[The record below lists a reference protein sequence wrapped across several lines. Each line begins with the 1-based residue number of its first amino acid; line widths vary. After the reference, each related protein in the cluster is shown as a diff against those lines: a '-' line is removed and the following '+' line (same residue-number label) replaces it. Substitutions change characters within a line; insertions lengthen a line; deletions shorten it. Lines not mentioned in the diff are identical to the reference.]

1 MDLEGKSALV
11 SGGGVRLGRAL
22 ALALAGAGCDLVI
35 HYNRSAGPAEA
46 TREEAERL
54 GVRAHAVGAD
64 LADPAAAA
72 GLVAATVER
81 CGRLD
86 VLINSAA
93 IFPAGDT
100 LAASGAAEFDALVAV
115 NLRAPYL
122 LCRAFAAAHQAGTPG
137 RIVNLVDARV
147 RRPGADH
154 PVYRLTKRALW
165 ALTEDL
171 ALALAPDVTVN
182 AVALGAILP
191 PPGEDEAYLERLAA
205 ERVPLRRP
213 GSPETVAENVL
224 HLLRQDFVTGAV
236 VPLDGGQF
244 L

>member
-1 MDLEGKSALV
+1 MELAGKTALV
-11 SGGGVRLGRAL
+11 TGGAVRLGRAL
-22 ALALAGAGCDLVI
+22 VVALARAGCDVVI
-35 HYNRSAGPAEA
+35 HYNRSAGPAETA
-46 TREEAERL
+46 REEAEGC
-54 GVRAHAVGAD
+54 GVAAHAVGAD
-64 LADPAAAA
+64 LAEPGAPERLIAAAI
-72 GLVAATVER
+72 ER
-81 CGRLD
+81 FGRLD
-86 VLINSAA
+86 ILVNSAA
-93 IFPAGDT
+93 SFPARDT
-100 LAASGAAEFDALVAV
+100 LEGSGAAEFDALVAV

-122 LCRAFAAAHQAGTPG
+122 LCRAFAAAHRPGEPG
-137 RIVNLVDARV
+137 RIVNILDARV
-147 RRPGADH
+147 RRAGADH

-165 ALTEDL
+165 ALTENL

-213 GSPETVAENVL
+213 GSPEVVADNVL

-236 VPLDGGQF
+236 LRLDGGEF